1 MNPIILIPARMASTR
16 LPGKPL
22 ALIAGRPMI
31 LHVLAIAQAAAL
43 GPVAVACAEPE
54 IAEAVIAAGGYAILT
69 DPALPSG
76 SDRIHAALQQ
86 LDPTRHHDII
96 INLQGDVPTLPPD
109 HLTAVLEP
117 LHAGYDIGTLVTAC
131 TPAEA
136 LSPAIVK
143 AACAFTN
150 APTAPALYFSRAPIP
165 YGPGPLWHHIGLY
178 AYTRAALNRF
188 VQLPPSPLEQRE
200 SLEQLRALE
209 AGLRIGVTRVET
221 TAFGIDTP
229 ADLDRV
235 RKLYPQDSQA

>member
-54 IAEAVIAAGGYAILT
+54 IAEAVTAGGGHAILT
-69 DPALPSG
+69 DPALSSG
-76 SDRIHAALQQ
+76 SDRIHAALQH
-86 LDPTRHHDII
+86 LDPTGAHDTI
-96 INLQGDVPTLPPD
+96 INLQGDVPTLPSA

-117 LHAGYDIGTLVTAC
+117 LRAGYDIGTLVTEC
-131 TPAEA
+131 TAEEA
-136 LSPAIVK
+136 LSPSIVK
-143 AACAFTN
+143 TACAFTN

-178 AYTRAALNRF
+178 AYTRAALDRF
-188 VQLPPSPLEQRE
+188 VQLPPSPLELRE

-209 AGLRIGVTRVET
+209 AGLRIGVTRVQT
-221 TAFGIDTP
+221 SAFGIDTQ

-235 RKLYPQDSQA
+235 RKLHP

>member
-31 LHVLAIAQAAAL
+31 LHVLAIAQAAGL

-54 IAEAVIAAGGYAILT
+54 IAEAVTAAGGCAILT

-76 SDRIHAALQQ
+76 SDRIHAALQD
-86 LDPTRHHDII
+86 LDPAGAHDTI
-96 INLQGDVPTLPPD
+96 INLQGDVPTLPPA

-117 LHAGYDIGTLVTAC
+117 LRAGYDIGTLVTEC
-131 TPAEA
+131 TPEEA
-136 LSPAIVK
+136 LSPTIVK
-143 AACAFTN
+143 TACAFTD
-150 APTAPALYFSRAPIP
+150 APTAPAFYFSRAPIP

-200 SLEQLRALE
+200 SLEQLRAIE
-209 AGLRIGVTRVET
+209 AGLRIGVTRVQT
-221 TAFGIDTP
+221 NAFGIDTP

-235 RKLYPQDSQA
+235 RKLHQ

>member
-54 IAEAVIAAGGYAILT
+54 IAEAVTAAGGHAILT
-69 DPALPSG
+69 DPALSSG
-76 SDRIHAALQQ
+76 SDRIHAALQH
-86 LDPTRHHDII
+86 LDPTGAHDTI
-96 INLQGDVPTLPPD
+96 INLQGDVPTLPPA

-117 LHAGYDIGTLVTAC
+117 LRAGYDIGTLVTEC
-131 TPAEA
+131 TAEEA
-136 LSPAIVK
+136 LSPSIVK
-143 AACAFTN
+143 TACAFTN
-150 APTAPALYFSRAPIP
+150 APTAPALYFSRARIP
-165 YGPGPLWHHIGLY
+165 YGPGTLWHHIGLY
-178 AYTRAALNRF
+178 AYTRAALDRF

-209 AGLRIGVTRVET
+209 AGLRIGVSRVQT
-221 TAFGIDTP
+221 SAFGIDTQ

-235 RKLYPQDSQA
+235 RKLHP

>member
-54 IAEAVIAAGGYAILT
+54 IAAAVTAAGGQAILT
-69 DPALPSG
+69 DPALPTG
-76 SDRIHAALQQ
+76 TDRIQAALRI
-86 LDPTRHHDII
+86 LDPAGIHDTI
-96 INLQGDVPTLPPD
+96 INLQGDVPTLPPA
-109 HLTAVLEP
+109 HLHAALEP
-117 LHAGYDIGTLVTAC
+117 LRAGYEIGTLVTEC
-131 TPAEA
+131 TPNEA
-136 LSPAIVK
+136 VSPSIVK
-143 AACAFTN
+143 TACAFLPGAT
-150 APTAPALYFSRAPIP
+150 TAPDLYFSRAPIP
-165 YGPGPLWHHIGLY
+165 HGPGPLWHHIGLY
-178 AYTRAALNRF
+178 AYTRAALTRF

-209 AGLRIGVTRVET
+209 HGLRIGVTRVET
-221 TAFGIDTP
+221 TAFGIDTQ

-235 RKLYPQDSQA
+235 RELLQ